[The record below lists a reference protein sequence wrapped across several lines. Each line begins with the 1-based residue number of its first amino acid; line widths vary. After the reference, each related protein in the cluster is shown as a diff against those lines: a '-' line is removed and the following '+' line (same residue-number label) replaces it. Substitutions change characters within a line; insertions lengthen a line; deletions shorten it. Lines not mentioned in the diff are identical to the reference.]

1 MVAKWILT
9 QTERKDTGFCL
20 RLGLQ
25 GQDPDQIVYL
35 QPECCNAVDLQA
47 LAQELI
53 DSLQQ
58 TIKEAEDLWQPAA
71 KSNLIPGRDPEEIW
85 QQMQAMA
92 EGDMADFFNALDS
105 DLRRQ
110 VAEHILTTAS
120 MFKGAG
126 AMFAARYD
134 ADQGLI
140 GL

>member
-1 MVAKWILT
+1 MAAKWIL
-9 QTERKDTGFCL
+9 QQSEKKDAGFCL

-25 GQDPDQIVYL
+25 GENPEQIIYL

-58 TIKEAEDLWQPAA
+58 TIKEAEDLWQPAE
-71 KSNLIPGRDPEEIW
+71 KSDLIPGSDPEEIW

-92 EGDMADFFNALDS
+92 EGDMAGFFNSLDS
-105 DLRRQ
+105 GLRRQ
-110 VAEHILTTAS
+110 VAEHVLTKAS

-126 AMFAARYD
+126 ALFAAKYD
-134 ADQGLI
+134 AGRGLLI
-140 GL
+140 P